1 MKLRVL
7 LQRIRIMND
16 RDPKMASLRFGEVE
30 RGLWPADNRLSLD
43 VRVEAPD
50 DGLAEQTRLPRGR
63 HYRPY
68 SLYSIRLYSIRIDE
82 GVFEGDVSGRLVIRI
97 HVLAPGADV
106 EEAVDTYRRELTGDP
121 SSWIGSYGPH
131 EALGPEHLGFWQ
143 VYYPIE
149 SPGE

>member
-16 RDPKMASLRFGEVE
+16 RDPKMASLRFGEAE

-68 SLYSIRLYSIRIDE
+68 SLYSIRIDE
-82 GVFEGDVSGRLVIRI
+82 VVVFEGDVSGRLLITI

-131 EALGPEHLGFWQ
+131 EALSPEHLGFWQ
-143 VYYPIE
+143 VYYRIE

>member
-16 RDPKMASLRFGEVE
+16 RDPKMESLRFAEAE
-30 RGLWPADNRLSLD
+30 RGLRPADNRLTLD

-50 DGLAEQTRLPRGR
+50 DGLAERTRLPREG

-68 SLYSIRLYSIRIDE
+68 SLYSLRVDE
-82 GVFEGDVSGRLVIRI
+82 VVFEGDVSGPLVITI
-97 HVLAPGADV
+97 HVLAPGADP

-121 SSWIGSYGPH
+121 STWLGAYGPR
-131 EALGPEHLGFWQ
+131 EASGPEHLGFWQ
-143 VYYPIE
+143 VYYRIG
-149 SPGE
+149 SSGA